1 MSWYSRVVWSE
12 GLFLQPQHFQQQ
24 DRHAAWWMESRT
36 TPLFG
41 HFWGFSHLRLDEA
54 ALAAGKVAIAE
65 ARGILPDGTPFD
77 IPAVD
82 LPPPALDFPKDAKD
96 QVVYLALPLRRM
108 QGLEVAADSADATA
122 RLARYEP
129 IEFHV
134 SDTHTAGGSEP
145 FAIEVGQPKLRLA
158 LADPLAEAY
167 SRIGVVRITERR
179 AENSLLVDRSY
190 IPPVLDCSV
199 SPVLAAYLQEVIAL
213 LRQRGDALAAR
224 VAHPGAGGVAEI
236 ADFLFLMIVN
246 SHQPVFEQFHQLHPL
261 HPCRLH
267 ERLLEVAGEL
277 ATLTN
282 SERRPGDFPI
292 YRHDDLDLCFLP
304 LIRAVRLGL
313 ATLLEQN
320 AIAIELQDHKQGR
333 YVGLITDRSLLRQA
347 GFVLAVN
354 AQIPGEAVRTRFP
367 TQAKLGPLERM
378 RDLVNLQLPGVGLR
392 PLPVAPRQIP
402 FHAGFSY
409 FELDNTGDLWQQLE
423 TSGGLGIYVA
433 GDFPGLELSLWAIRA

>member
-1 MSWYSRVVWSE
+1 MSWFSRVVWSE

-24 DRHAAWWMESRT
+24 DRHAAWWVESRSA
-36 TPLFG
+36 PLFG
-41 HFWGFSHLRLDEA
+41 HFWGFSHLLLDEA

-96 QVVYLALPLRRM
+96 QVVYLALPLRRV

-129 IEFHV
+129 VEFQV
-134 SDTHTAGGSEP
+134 SDAHTASGGEP

-158 LADPLAEAY
+158 LANPLTDAY
-167 SRIGVVRITERR
+167 IRIGVVRITERR
-179 AENSLLVDRSY
+179 AESSLLVDRSY
-190 IPPVLDCSV
+190 IPPVLDSSV
-199 SPVLAAYLQEVIAL
+199 SPVLAGYLQEVGAL

-236 ADFLFLMIVN
+236 ADFLFLMTVN
-246 SHQPVFEQFHQLHPL
+246 RHQPVFEQFQRLHPL
-261 HPCRLH
+261 HPRQLH

-277 ATLTN
+277 ATLT
-282 SERRPGDFPI
+282 STERRPGDFPP

-378 RDLVNLQLPGVGLR
+378 RDLVNLQLPGIGLR